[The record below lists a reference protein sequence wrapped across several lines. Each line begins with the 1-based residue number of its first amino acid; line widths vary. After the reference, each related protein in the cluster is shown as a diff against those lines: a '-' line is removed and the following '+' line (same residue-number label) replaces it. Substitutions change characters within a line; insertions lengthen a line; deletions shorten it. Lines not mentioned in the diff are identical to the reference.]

1 MKTLLKSF
9 KNDDMTVKMYEDD
22 NGFNDVFLSNQLT
35 YNVEVVWNDKED
47 EKWHY
52 GYYTQSGAEV
62 KYNAI
67 INGERE
73 VYEEPTP
80 NEPVIEKQYLLTG
93 ETNDGTMIEEVVTDL
108 DYMSK
113 LAEMQER
120 LDLLWYTFDELPT
133 ITEEDFTL

>member
-9 KNDDMTVKMYEDD
+9 TNEDMTVKMYEDD

-73 VYEEPTP
+73 EYEAPWVPSYDLWEP
-80 NEPVIEKQYLLTG
+80 IIL
-93 ETNDGTMIEEVVTDL
+93 
-108 DYMSK
+108 
-113 LAEMQER
+113 
-120 LDLLWYTFDELPT
+120 
-133 ITEEDFTL
+133 EEDLINE